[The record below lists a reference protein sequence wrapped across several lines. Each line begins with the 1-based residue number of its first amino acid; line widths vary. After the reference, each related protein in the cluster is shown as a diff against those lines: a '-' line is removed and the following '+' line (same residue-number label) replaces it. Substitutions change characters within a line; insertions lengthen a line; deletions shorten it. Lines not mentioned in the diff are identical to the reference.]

1 MQPRFFRSPAEF
13 RSWLAKN
20 HAAASELWLGLYKK
34 GSGRKGITY
43 SEAVD
48 EALCF
53 GWIDGLTRS
62 IDESRYMIRFT
73 PRKQRSNWS
82 AVNIKRFGELR
93 AKGRVAPPGVEAFE
107 RRDQQE
113 RRYSYE
119 SPPKRLDPQLE
130 KRFKADERAWAFWQ
144 AAPASY
150 RKAAMFWIMSAVRE
164 ETRDRRLGVL
174 IQSSRNGERVPPL
187 TPPKARKKKPEPHP
201 FTVTGSQG

>member
-1 MQPRFFRSPAEF
+1 MKPRLFRSSTEF
-13 RSWLAKN
+13 RAWLENN
-20 HAAASELWLGLYKK
+20 HATSEVWVGLYKK
-34 GSGRKGITY
+34 GSGRKGIGY

-62 IDESRYMIRFT
+62 VDETKYMIRFT

-93 AKGRVAPPGVEAFE
+93 AEGRVAPPGLEAFE
-107 RRDQQE
+107 RRDRKE

-119 SPPKRLDPQLE
+119 SPPKRLDPRYEQ
-130 KRFKADERAWAFWQ
+130 RFKADEQAWAFWQ
-144 AAPASY
+144 AAPPSY
-150 RKAAMFWIMSAVRE
+150 RKAAMYWVMSAVRE

-174 IQSSRNGERVPPL
+174 IESSRNGERVPPL
-187 TPPKARKKKPEPHP
+187 TPPK
-201 FTVTGSQG
+201 